1 MRRHPPE
8 VRCRTLTGRQHAG
21 YLTVYLTVLLV
32 SPFPG
37 PTVAVTRFSGT
48 QERDRPRDT
57 QRHIRRRKRRR
68 LMTCTTVT
76 LVIAAFLSGAVI
88 AVFAMLAAAIRADD
102 RTGRLADGP
111 HGQLQALTRSMVGL
125 GVRTGPPASDGNG
138 EKD

>member
-1 MRRHPPE
+1 MTAASPH
-8 VRCRTLTGRQHAG
+8 HSAG

-57 QRHIRRRKRRR
+57 QRHIRRQKRCR

-88 AVFAMLAAAIRADD
+88 AVFAMLAAAIRAGD
-102 RTGRLADGP
+102 RTGRLTDGP
-111 HGQLQALTRSMVGL
+111 HGQLQALIRSMVGL
-125 GVRTGPPASDGNG
+125 GVRTGAPASDGNG